1 MKENIK
7 AERKHLIITDE
18 LEMVL
23 SIMDGGFEESFT
35 LIDSLIKSIN
45 GEDVD
50 LDGLYSPTR
59 NALIYFTDEKRIRN
73 LILEENIEAKEA

>member
-23 SIMDGGFEESFT
+23 SIMDGFEESFT

-50 LDGLYSPTR
+50 LDGLYSTTR

>member
-7 AERKHLIITDE
+7 AERKHLIITDD

-23 SIMDGGFEESFT
+23 SIMDGFEESLT

-50 LDGLYSPTR
+50 LDGLYSTTR

-73 LILEENIEAKEA
+73 LILEENIEEKEA